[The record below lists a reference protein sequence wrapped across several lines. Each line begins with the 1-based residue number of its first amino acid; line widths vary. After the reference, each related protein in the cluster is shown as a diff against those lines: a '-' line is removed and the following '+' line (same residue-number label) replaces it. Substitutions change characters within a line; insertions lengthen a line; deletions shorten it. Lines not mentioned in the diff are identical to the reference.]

1 MIFLEVAY
9 IIFCVILAHVN
20 FVMIGK
26 DKKPN
31 HWLNGLIHL
40 TMAAVCYFVFWK
52 PGAIIILCNARVFFD
67 ATLNYLRF
75 GRINYVSLSPSSL
88 IDKIERKIFGNDGY
102 APKIIY
108 LLISISLNVIYYL
121 KIKN

>member
-1 MIFLEVAY
+1 MILYEFIA
-9 IIFCVILAHVN
+9 ILICGLLAVNNAHRIAGGN
-20 FVMIGK
+20 KI
-26 DKKPN
+26 N

-40 TMAAVCYFVFWK
+40 SIAGGAWYIFHWVA
-52 PGAIIILCNARVFFD
+52 AIIILLNARVLFD
-67 ATLNYLRF
+67 ATLSYLRF

-108 LLISISLNVIYYL
+108 LLISISVNVIYYL